1 MSSETERLD
10 ARLSNVEGTVEQMD
24 QRLGR
29 IEGQLDRL
37 DEKIDGV
44 NGRIDDRIDQVQRRM
59 IRVGLLVAAAI
70 TAILAIVQVVVAI
83 AL

>member
-37 DEKIDGV
+37 DNK
-44 NGRIDDRIDQVQRRM
+44 IDDRIDQVQRRM

-70 TAILAIVQVVVAI
+70 TAILAIVQVVVAL

>member
-1 MSSETERLD
+1 MSTDTEKRLD
-10 ARLSNVEGTVEQMD
+10 ARLSNVEGIVDQMD

-37 DEKIDGV
+37 DDKIDT
-44 NGRIDDRIDQVQRRM
+44 RIDQVQRRM
-59 IRVGLLVAAAI
+59 IRVLLLVAAAI
-70 TAILAIVQVVVAI
+70 TGVLAIVQVVVAI

>member
-1 MSSETERLD
+1 MSTDTDRLD

-29 IEGQLDRL
+29 IETQVDRL
-37 DEKIDGV
+37 DDKIDGV
-44 NGRIDDRIDQVQRRM
+44 NGRIDERANQIQRRM
-59 IRVGLLVAAAI
+59 IRVLLLVATGI
-70 TAILAIVQVVVAI
+70 TAVLAVVQVVVAI

>member
-1 MSSETERLD
+1 MSETDRLD

-37 DEKIDGV
+37 DKKIDTQ
-44 NGRIDDRIDQVQRRM
+44 IEQVQRRM
-59 IRVGLLVAAAI
+59 IRVLLLVAGAI
-70 TAILAIVQVVVAI
+70 TAVLAIVQVVVAI